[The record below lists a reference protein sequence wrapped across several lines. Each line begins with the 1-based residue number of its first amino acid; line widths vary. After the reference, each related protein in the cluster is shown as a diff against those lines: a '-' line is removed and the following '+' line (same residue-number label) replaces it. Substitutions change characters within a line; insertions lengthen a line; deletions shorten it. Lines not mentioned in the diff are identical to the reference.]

1 MDCSDK
7 KILHPGTVKSL
18 RFIDEAQDGL
28 HRLGGL
34 IPISD
39 QLREEQDDFLMNM
52 LRRNPGRQR

>member
-7 KILHPGTVKSL
+7 KIPHPGKVKSL
-18 RFIDEAQDGL
+18 RVIDEAQDGL

-39 QLREEQDDFLMNM
+39 QLREQQDDFHMNSS
-52 LRRNPGRQR
+52 